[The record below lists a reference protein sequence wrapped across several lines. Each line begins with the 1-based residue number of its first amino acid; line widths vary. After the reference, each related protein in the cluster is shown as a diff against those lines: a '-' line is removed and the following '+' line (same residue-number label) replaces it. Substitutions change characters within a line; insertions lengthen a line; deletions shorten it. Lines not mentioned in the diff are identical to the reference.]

1 MNFQKNKKVIMKFPH
16 AVGKNINYT
25 EPYWEG
31 RKDLKMIQK
40 FTDIN
45 FWDKFKKAVDKLA
58 G

>member
-1 MNFQKNKKVIMKFPH
+1 MKFPH